1 VEAGDEE
8 TGGMACDG
16 GLTCHFGVWKGQDCQ
31 DVAKHKTKFGL
42 IPNKTPN
49 KTEGKA

>member
-1 VEAGDEE
+1 VE
-8 TGGMACDG
+8 
-16 GLTCHFGVWKGQDCQ
+16 
-31 DVAKHKTKFGL
+31 VAKHKTKFGL